1 MVVRPYLYEFLSRM
15 KLLYELIIFSFGTP
29 EYVDPIVNI
38 LEKEEKY
45 FEYRLYRQH
54 ATLCGNDYVKDL
66 NKLGRDLKR
75 TIIIDNLPQA
85 FKLQKDNGICIKA
98 FYGDTVG
105 DRNTLKVLCEIL
117 ERIRY
122 DADETKDIRYSLRKE
137 VQLIITKITSNV
149 D

>member
-1 MVVRPYLYEFLSRM
+1 M
-15 KLLYELIIFSFGTP
+15 KSLYELILFSFVIP

-38 LEKEEKY
+38 LEKKKKY

-54 ATLCGNDYVKDL
+54 ASLSGNDYVKDL
-66 NKLGRDLKR
+66 SKLGRDLKKI
-75 TIIIDNLPQA
+75 IIIDNMPQA
-85 FKLQKDNGICIKA
+85 FKLHKFNGICIKA

-105 DRNTLKVLCEIL
+105 DRNTLKVLSEIL

-122 DADETKDIRYSLRKE
+122 DADETNDIRYSLRKE
-137 VQLIITKITSNV
+137 MNLIITKITSNV